1 MDQGVLEPFWPQDM
15 DPNNILQLHPLS
27 AGVYG
32 VRVLPGTDW
41 PMSGHGNQNSNGWG
55 TARKATDDELEEW
68 AEHMVSTALNA
79 MKTGCACP
87 CTHCH
92 LKGHH
97 RGGWTPARS
106 VVVDWDN
113 GATHYYKAGD
123 DNLYDL
129 CFNPGNRGFS
139 ANDFVEQMMRFHR
152 TLTKLMTVLEAD
164 KIMRCEIMNSGISAT
179 QASGIV
185 MHVLNS
191 GCKEADTCIDC
202 QRSNKIMYSLLNEK
216 SNPELRRV
224 PF

>member
-15 DPNNILQLHPLS
+15 DPSDILQLHPLS

-41 PMSGHGNQNSNGWG
+41 PMSGHGNHNSNGWG
-55 TARKATDDELEEW
+55 TARKATDDELKEW
-68 AEHMVSTALNA
+68 AEHMVSTAVNA

-92 LKGHH
+92 LNSHH

-129 CFNPGNRGFS
+129 CFRQNDAFRGFS
-139 ANDFVEQMMRFHR
+139 GNDFVEQMMSFHR
-152 TLTKLMTVLEAD
+152 TLTKLMTLLKAE
-164 KIMRCEIMNSGISAT
+164 KIMRCEIMNS
-179 QASGIV
+179 
-185 MHVLNS
+185 
-191 GCKEADTCIDC
+191 CIDC
-202 QRSNKIMYSLLNEK
+202 QRSKKIMLTKTYMMAK
-216 SNPELRRV
+216 QRKRV
-224 PF
+224 AITITTTIIRSHFGSS